1 MAAFILDYF
10 SRQGVDPHSLLKGSG
25 VSIKKIDSFHNW
37 MSARAFQRIIQNC
50 YNTVPNITLYDW
62 QVIASELDRSVVG
75 NFFKGVTSLVGPQTI
90 YLMAPRY
97 IKRSSNYQQ
106 LETVSLAEGKADFMV
121 KVEPDVV
128 SITSGYAVQIAA
140 GILAAVP
147 TSNGILPA
155 KINILYDQASL
166 KDIVKRMYRPYGLSF
181 RQKGDAILVD
191 GKTIGRKIHLE
202 EEVVNGKTIYS
213 NNYAEKEPYN
223 AALVTQDLKIS
234 NTVLLKGGD
243 IFDAPYGRMHISWD
257 KDAPDICNLN
267 EIKQNTSIA
276 KQTFIL
282 LEEQIK
288 LAEDRFF
295 ESEKL
300 REKEKKI
307 SIKLKTA
314 NRILKAEISERK
326 RAEKLLKSREKEMEA
341 QTADLQAANTA
352 LKVLLKKREEDK
364 EKFSEKVL
372 YNIKELIIPYL
383 GKLKKTELKAT
394 QRAYVEILESN
405 LEELS
410 NPLALKLSLKY
421 FNLTRAEIRVAMLIK
436 QGRTTQQIADLLK
449 LASRTVD
456 AYRANI
462 RHKLKIRN
470 KKINLC
476 TYLNSI

>member
-1 MAAFILDYF
+1 MAAFILDHF
-10 SRQGVDPHSLLKGSG
+10 SRQGVDPHCLLKGSG
-25 VSIKKIDSFHNW
+25 VSKKKIDNFHNW
-37 MSARAFQRIIQNC
+37 MSAQAFQRIIQNC
-50 YNTVPNITLYDW
+50 YSTVPNITLYDW
-62 QVIASELDRSVVG
+62 QHIASKLDGSVVG

-97 IKRSSNYQQ
+97 IKRSSNYQY
-106 LETVSLAEGKADFMV
+106 LETVSLVDGEADFMV
-121 KVEPDVV
+121 KVEPEVV
-128 SITSGYAVQIAA
+128 PITSGYAAQIAA
-140 GILAAVP
+140 GVLAAVP

-155 KINILYDQASL
+155 KIDILYDQASL

-181 RQKGDAILVD
+181 RQKGDAIIIG
-191 GKTIGRKIHLE
+191 GKIIGRKIHLE
-202 EEVVNGKTIYS
+202 EEEVNGQKIFSADYL
-213 NNYAEKEPYN
+213 EKKPYN
-223 AALVTQDLKIS
+223 AALVTQDLTV
-234 NTVLLKGGD
+234 NDTVLLRKGD
-243 IFDAPYGRMHISWD
+243 IFDAPYGRMYIRWE
-257 KDAPDICNLN
+257 KDALNRCKPQGIKDDGNL
-267 EIKQNTSIA
+267 A

-300 REKEKKI
+300 REKEKKV
-307 SIKLKTA
+307 SVKLKMA

-326 RAEKLLKSREKEMEA
+326 RAEKLLKFREKEMEA
-341 QTADLQAANTA
+341 QTANLQAANTA

-364 EKFSEKVL
+364 EKFSERVL
-372 YNIKELIIPYL
+372 FNIKELIIPYL
-383 GKLKKTELKAT
+383 GKLKKTELKTT

-410 NPLALKLSLKY
+410 NPLALKLSFKY
-421 FNLTRAEIRVAMLIK
+421 FNLTRTEIRVAIMIK
-436 QGRTTQQIADLLK
+436 QGRTTQQIADHLK
-449 LASRTVD
+449 LSPRTID

-462 RHKLKIRN
+462 RQKLKIRN